1 MIVKIISALLIY
13 MLFWVVSAFLVMPF
27 GMRAH
32 SDKGEEEHRA
42 TLVPGT
48 VESAPVNFR
57 PGRIA
62 LRATL
67 LSAVLFGLFYL
78 NAAKGWVTI
87 DDVSLVHPPEALV
100 KKQF

>member
-1 MIVKIISALLIY
+1 MQITSMVAIY
-13 MLFWVVSAFLVMPF
+13 MLFWVMSAFLVMPF
-27 GMRAH
+27 GLRAH
-32 SDKGEEEHRA
+32 SDAGEEEHRA

-78 NAAKGWVTI
+78 NFRKGWVTI
-87 DDVSLVHPPEALV
+87 EDVSLIHPPASV
-100 KKQF
+100 VNKQY

>member
-1 MIVKIISALLIY
+1 MQITSMAAIY
-13 MLFWVVSAFLVMPF
+13 MLFWVMSAFLVMPF
-27 GMRAH
+27 GLRAH
-32 SDKGEEEHRA
+32 SDAGEEAHRA
-42 TLVPGT
+42 SLAPGA

-78 NAAKGWVTI
+78 NFRKGWVTVE
-87 DDVSLVHPPEALV
+87 DVSIVHPPASV
-100 KKQF
+100 VNKQY